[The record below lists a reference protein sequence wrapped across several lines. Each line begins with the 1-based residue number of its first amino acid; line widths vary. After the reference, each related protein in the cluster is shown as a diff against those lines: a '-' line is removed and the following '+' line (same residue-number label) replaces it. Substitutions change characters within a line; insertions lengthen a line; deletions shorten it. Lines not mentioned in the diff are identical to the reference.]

1 MRTIT
6 TEYVNIR
13 LLERPDAL
21 VRTEKSLRSFFG
33 IAFSL
38 MSRDLRFDRKEAEV
52 FHVFTVQVASFENLN
67 CSSSTHLD
75 FQEDTNMF
83 NHTDGKEIVY
93 KKIGPNRNL
102 VTLAT
107 AYDHNCSEQETCEVS
122 DEVLELMLNE
132 EKKNNRIGRK
142 ERRSRQK
149 MPKNDQKAAE
159 LGLSLPSAE
168 DVFIAEE
175 DYKNDSSCIEESKI
189 SELFASLTDVQRRRL
204 YFMFK
209 YDLTYEE
216 LADREGIS
224 YISAHESI
232 DSALRKLKNHGAFL
246 LTTSLDGW
254 LYLLK

>member
-6 TEYVNIR
+6 TEYLNIR

-21 VRTEKSLRSFFG
+21 VRAEKSLRSFFG
-33 IAFSL
+33 IACSL

-52 FHVFTVQVASFENLN
+52 FHVFMVQVASSENLN
-67 CSSSTHLD
+67 LFVTNTFRFS
-75 FQEDTNMF
+75 EDTKMF

-102 VTLAT
+102 VTLAS

-122 DEVLELMLNE
+122 DEVLEFMLNE
-132 EKKNNRIGRK
+132 ERKNNSIGRR

-168 DVFIAEE
+168 DVYIAEE
-175 DYKNDSSCIEESKI
+175 DSKTDCTCIEESKI
-189 SELFASLTDVQRRRL
+189 SELFANLTDVQR
-204 YFMFK
+204 
-209 YDLTYEE
+209 
-216 LADREGIS
+216 
-224 YISAHESI
+224 
-232 DSALRKLKNHGAFL
+232 
-246 LTTSLDGW
+246 
-254 LYLLK
+254 